1 MTHPQRIGKY
11 EIVEEIGRG
20 GYATVY
26 RALHGTLKS
35 EAALKVLDP
44 ARATDAAT
52 RERFIREARTAS
64 RLDHPHI
71 VKIFDLID
79 VPEAIYI
86 SMEYFPGSDLKTWR
100 SKHPPLTIPEALQIL
115 KDVASALDY
124 AHQQK
129 AIHRDVKPSNI
140 LMDAKGHAHLSDFG
154 LVFLPDAPHLTT
166 LGSVVGTPTY
176 YSPEQAA
183 GNYTTLD
190 ARSDQYSLGVVA
202 YELLASKPP
211 FQVDSS
217 SGAMVLALKHMEEKP
232 PLPSSMNAELPP
244 EVDEPLLK
252 ALAKKPEERF
262 ATCAEFVRQL
272 EKALEDSRL
281 RRYRELIQ
289 AARDQIAQRHYE
301 AAQTSLAQAQ
311 ALLPA
316 HPDWQAAQTELE
328 ETRQRT
334 EAYELLVKEWEAAL
348 KDAQNALTL
357 DKTLPDPQGLFVAL
371 GLRPPPPRPLGKR
384 IREVIREFTLAKI
397 AVGLVLGALGIL
409 AAWSLSF
416 LWIVYVQP

>member
-11 EIVEEIGRG
+11 EIVEVIGRG

-26 RALHGTLKS
+26 RALHSTLKS
-35 EAALKVLDP
+35 EVALKVLDP
-44 ARATDAAT
+44 ARAADTAT

-64 RLDHPHI
+64 KLEHPHI
-71 VKIFDLID
+71 VKIFDLF
-79 VPEAIYI
+79 EASESICI

-100 SKHPPLTIPEALQIL
+100 SKRPTLTVPEALQIL

-129 AIHRDVKPSNI
+129 AVHRDVKPSNI
-140 LMDAKGHAHLSDFG
+140 LMDAKGRAHLSDFG
-154 LVFLPDAPHLTT
+154 LVFLPDSPHLTS

-281 RRYRELIQ
+281 REYRELIQ
-289 AARDQIAQRHYE
+289 TARDHITQREYDG
-301 AAQTSLAQAQ
+301 AQTALAQARD
-311 ALLPA
+311 LLPL
-316 HPDWQAAQTELE
+316 HLDWQAAQTELE
-328 ETRQRT
+328 EMRQRT
-334 EAYELLVKEWEAAL
+334 EAYELLVKEWDAAL

-357 DKTLPDPQGLFVAL
+357 DPRLPDPNGVFIAL
-371 GLRPPPPRPLGKR
+371 GLRPPPARPLR
-384 IREVIREFTLAKI
+384 EHIREMFPELMRIVAGL
-397 AVGLVLGALGIL
+397 AVGAFGFWLM
-409 AAWSLSF
+409 WSLSF
-416 LWIVYVQP
+416 LWIVR